1 MNRLSRP
8 LTAALLAAA
17 ALVGGAGAAQA
28 TTVDLSAHGPLAVVD
43 QPVEQQ
49 SAASRCDVEYTVAY
63 YSYRTQGY
71 PELES
76 MLHAEKSYALC
87 QAAG

>member
-1 MNRLSRP
+1 MKRLSRP
-8 LTAALLAAA
+8 LAVAFLAAA
-17 ALVGGAGAAQA
+17 ALAGGAGAAQA
-28 TTVDLSAHGPLAVVD
+28 TTVDLSAHGPLVVD
-43 QPVEQQ
+43 QPAYEQLN
-49 SAASRCDVEYTVAY
+49 AKRCDVEYTVAY